1 MANTPKIKSFQK
13 VVPMIYAYNTPGVS
27 YHDGWTKV
35 GYTEKQSVDARIK
48 QQTHTA
54 DIRYVVAWK
63 DNAMY
68 KDGSGEYFTDHD
80 FHAFLESD
88 CQVERTPGTEWFRQR
103 ADVLKT
109 YFDKF
114 ANREAVQS
122 EEGKY
127 TYSLRDEQKD
137 AVEMTKAYFEKGGKE
152 FLWNAKP
159 RFGKTLTT
167 YDLIRQMGFKNV
179 LIVTNRPSIANS
191 WAEDFRKFIGWRGE
205 LSFVSET
212 DALRGKPGVL
222 TREGYRKALS
232 ARGAEEVP
240 GMVAFESLQGLK
252 GSVYFGGRYDKL
264 AWMAKEYRDNF
275 GKTQHGMQ
283 FDLLVIDEAQEG
295 VDTMRTD
302 RAFQNI
308 ARKHTLYLSGTPFKA
323 IASEQFGREQIY
335 NWSYADEQE
344 RKDNWDGEDKNPYEA
359 LPRLAMYTYQL
370 SAMIRDR
377 LEKGLDLSGEEGA
390 VDYAFDLNEFFL
402 TNESGKFI
410 HEEEIKK
417 FLHALVTQEKYPFST
432 EELRAELSHTLWIL
446 NRVASAKALAKLLN
460 EDPVFCEYKVVLAAG
475 DGKLQDEEESEA
487 AFDRVKDAIAKNE
500 KTITLSVGQ
509 LTVGVTIP
517 EWSGVLMLCNM
528 KSPSSYMQ
536 AAFRAQNP
544 CILTRNGKRYRK
556 ETAYVFDFDPARTL
570 IIFDDFA
577 NNLQPETV
585 RGQGTTDDR
594 KDNIRRLLNFFP
606 VIGEDTEGRMVE
618 LDAASV
624 LSIPRALKSQ
634 EVVRKGFMCNF
645 LFRNISNVF
654 GAPGIV
660 REIVEKLTPAAEVQQ
675 KKRDNTVL
683 DGMDSVSVDKDGEVQ
698 VDKEIVIGKTQDLFG
713 EKMYEEFTE
722 SLQPQV
728 SEISD
733 ALTCRET
740 SPWDVSLQNKDP
752 YGVDDKLDSLVSS
765 IKEGI
770 KDRVIAPVAD
780 EYGVKKG
787 TQSRLERQVDREI
800 EDTFGRLKENFKQQ
814 ARIAQAEYERERK
827 EAETETQAKQA
838 DDKFKAVMDDAMKV
852 LNKEVQE
859 SVRKTIEE
867 KPQELVE
874 QMEKNKADQEKRS
887 VEEEVRA
894 HLRGFSRTIPS
905 FIMAYGDGHLTLANF
920 DDYTEDDVF
929 LEVTGITEDDFRFL
943 RDGGDYE
950 NPETGE
956 TEYFEGHLFDEV
968 VFNDSIEEFWKKK
981 QELAD
986 YFDESKDEDIFDYI
1000 PPQKTNQIFTP
1011 RWVVE
1016 KMVDQLEENNP
1027 GCFDDP
1033 AKTFADL
1040 YMKSGLYITE
1050 IVKRLYRSEA
1060 MKKAIPDDKERVR
1073 HILKR
1078 QVYGMAPTRIIY
1090 LIATNYIFGF
1100 DDQLK
1105 AETHNFVEADAA
1117 EAAKNNKLA
1126 EMVNKYF
1133 G

>member
-1 MANTPKIKSFQK
+1 MANTPKIKSFKK
-13 VVPMIYAYNTPGVS
+13 VVPMIYAYNTPGVA

-35 GYTEKQSVDARIK
+35 GYTEKQTVDARIK

-54 DIRYVVAWK
+54 DIQYVLAWQ

-88 CQVERTPGTEWFRQR
+88 CRVERTPGTEWFKQR
-103 ADVLKT
+103 ADILKT

-114 ANREAVQS
+114 TRRETVQS
-122 EEGKY
+122 EEEKFD
-127 TYSLRDEQKD
+127 YSLRDEQKR
-137 AVEMTKAYFEKGGKE
+137 AVEMTKDYFEGGGKE

-167 YDLIRQMGFKNV
+167 YDLVRQMGFQNV

-212 DALRGKPGVL
+212 EALKGKPGVL
-222 TREGYRKALS
+222 SREGYLRAMSKKQV
-232 ARGAEEVP
+232 EEIS

-252 GSVYFGGRYDKL
+252 GSVYFGGQYDKL
-264 AWMAKEYRDNF
+264 SWMAKEYRDKF
-275 GKTQHGMQ
+275 GKTKHGMQ

-302 RAFQNI
+302 RAFRNI
-308 ARKHTLYLSGTPFKA
+308 SRKYTLYLSGTPFKA
-323 IASEQFGREQIY
+323 LASEQFAKEQIY

-344 RKDNWDGEDKNPYEA
+344 RKESWDGDEKNPYES

-370 SAMIRDR
+370 STMIRDR
-377 LEKGLDLSGEEGA
+377 LEKGLALSDEEGA

-410 HEEEIKK
+410 HEDEIKK

-432 EELRAELSHTLWIL
+432 DELRGELSHTLWIL
-446 NRVASAKALAKLLN
+446 NRVASARALAKLLQ
-460 EDPVFCEYKVVLAAG
+460 DDSIFSEYKIVLAAG
-475 DGKLQDEEESEA
+475 DGKLSEEEESEK
-487 AFDRVKDAIAKNE
+487 AFDRVKDAIAKHE

-544 CILTRNGKRYRK
+544 CILTKEGHRYRK

-570 IIFDDFA
+570 IIFDEFA
-577 NNLQPETV
+577 NNLLMETAG
-585 RGQGTTDDR
+585 GQGTGNDR
-594 KDNIRRLLNFFP
+594 KNNIRRLLNFFP
-606 VIGEDTEGRMVE
+606 VIGEDSEGKMVE

-634 EVVRKGFMCNF
+634 EVVRRGFMSNF
-645 LFRNISNVF
+645 LFQNISNVF
-654 GAPGIV
+654 GAPSIV

-683 DGMDSVSVDKDGEVQ
+683 DGMNTISVDDDGEAKI
-698 VDKEIVIGKTQDLFG
+698 DNEIVIGKTQDLFG
-713 EKMYEEFTE
+713 KKMYDEFTE
-722 SLQPQV
+722 SIHPQIAMV
-728 SEISD
+728 AEN
-733 ALTCRET
+733 
-740 SPWDVSLQNKDP
+740 PDP
-752 YGVDDKLDSLVSS
+752 YGIDEHLDTLVSS

-770 KDRVIAPVAD
+770 KEKVIIPVVD

-787 TQSRLERQVDREI
+787 AQNRLERQVEREI
-800 EDTFGRLKENFKQQ
+800 ENTFDKVKEDYKQQ
-814 ARIAQAEYERERK
+814 ARIAQTEYEREQK
-827 EAETETQAKQA
+827 EAETEQEVRQAEEKY
-838 DDKFKAVMDDAMKV
+838 KASMNDAMRV
-852 LNKEVQE
+852 FNEAVQE
-859 SVRKTIEE
+859 SVQKTIEE

-874 QMEKNKADQEKRS
+874 QLEKNRVEQEKNS

-905 FIMAYGDGHLTLANF
+905 FIMAYGDEHLTLANF
-920 DDYTEDDVF
+920 DDYTEDEVF
-929 LEVTGITEDDFRFL
+929 FEVTGITEDDFRFL

-950 NPETGE
+950 NNETGE
-956 TEYFEGHLFDEV
+956 IQHFDGHLFDEV

-981 QELAD
+981 QQLAD

-1027 GCFDDP
+1027 GCFDNP
-1033 AKTFADL
+1033 TNTFADL

-1060 MKKAIPDDKERVR
+1060 MKKAIPNDKERVR
-1073 HILKR
+1073 HILSK
-1078 QVYGMAPTRIIY
+1078 QVFGAAPTRIIY
-1090 LIATNYIFGF
+1090 LIATNYILGF
-1100 DDQLK
+1100 DEKLK
-1105 AETHNFVEADAA
+1105 SETHNFVEADTA
-1117 EAAKNNKLA
+1117 EASKNDTLA
-1126 EMVNKYF
+1126 EMINRYF
-1133 G
+1133 GD